1 MNRLATLALATLSLA
16 AADAPFRDV
25 TIQDRP
31 MRCAD
36 VRRPPLLLTGL
47 PFRDSPDA
55 PLHRLPAHL
64 TKADVN
70 EGALGLSSNP
80 SGAAVLLRTDSPV
93 IGLISSPCT
102 GAAMQHMPAT
112 GVSGYDVY
120 ERITDRPEPA
130 ERFIANVRTVPGG
143 AIAHTGAQPGKP
155 IDLIIYLPLYSR
167 VDTLEIAVTPDAR
180 VEPPTP
186 QRLRRPIVFYGSSIT
201 QGGCCS
207 RPGNNYTTM
216 ICRALDAPQVN
227 LGFSGSAKG
236 EPAIA
241 KAIATLDAEL
251 LVLDYDHNA
260 PSPEHLRNTH
270 EPFFRI
276 IRQAHPSLPIVI
288 LSRPDTRNGGERRDI
303 IRQTYEN
310 AVAAGD
316 RHVYFISGDTLF
328 SPAGTDFCTV
338 DGCHPNDLGFY
349 MMYTHVLPVV
359 RQALGLK

>member
-1 MNRLATLALATLSLA
+1 
-16 AADAPFRDV
+16 
-25 TIQDRP
+25 

-102 GAAMQHMPAT
+102 GA
-112 GVSGYDVY
+112 
-120 ERITDRPEPA
+120 
-130 ERFIANVRTVPGG
+130 
-143 AIAHTGAQPGKP
+143 QPGKP
-155 IDLIIYLPLYSR
+155 IDLIVYLPLYSR

-251 LVLDYDHNA
+251 LVLDYDPNA

-276 IRQAHPSLPIVI
+276 IRQARPSLPIVI